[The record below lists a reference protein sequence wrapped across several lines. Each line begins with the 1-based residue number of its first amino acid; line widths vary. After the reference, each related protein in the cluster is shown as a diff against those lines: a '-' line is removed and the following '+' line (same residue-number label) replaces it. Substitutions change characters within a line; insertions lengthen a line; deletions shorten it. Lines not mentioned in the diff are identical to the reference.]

1 MADDKGAQS
10 PVPYEGSQVIGAS
23 GDVVGVTECS
33 EP

>member
-23 GDVVGVTECS
+23 GKAMGATECS
-33 EP
+33 ES